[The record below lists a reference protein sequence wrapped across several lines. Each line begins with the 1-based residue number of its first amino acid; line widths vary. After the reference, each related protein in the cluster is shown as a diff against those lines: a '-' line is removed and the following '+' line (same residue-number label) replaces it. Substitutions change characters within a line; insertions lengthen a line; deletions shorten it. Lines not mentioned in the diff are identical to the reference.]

1 MWWYNRGII
10 CAINHHMKN
19 AIIVATLLFLG
30 ACTRPEN
37 APQFIGIENIEVSK
51 IMGTNAVL
59 KAEAIFYNPND
70 VKMKL
75 RKVNIDIEL
84 EGKKIGVINQEFTTK
99 VPALSE
105 FRVPLNA
112 SFDITEIGLL
122 NGIISILGGKKVVVH
137 YKGFVKV
144 SVHGYPATVPID
156 FEEEVRM

>member
-1 MWWYNRGII
+1 MWWFNPGTVSVKGLFMNKITTVVI
-10 CAINHHMKN
+10 
-19 AIIVATLLFLG
+19 LLLLA
-30 ACTRPEN
+30 ACTRPEE
-37 APQFIGIENIEVSK
+37 APQFRGIENIAISK
-51 IMGTNAVL
+51 ITGTNAVL
-59 KAEAIFYNPND
+59 KAEAIFFNPND

-75 RKVNIDIEL
+75 RKVDIDISL
-84 EGKKIGVINQEFTTK
+84 EGKKIGVINQEFTTR

-112 SFDITEIGLL
+112 SFDMTEIGLL
-122 NGIISILGGKKVVVH
+122 NGIISILGGKKVAVH